1 MSIWSIPAIGQTTDM
16 AWMQKTPASRQPGR
30 STFVVNE
37 ALATTRP
44 GVFAAGDAV
53 SGPATVVEAVAQ
65 GNLVAVAVDHW
76 LKTGEYAKPQYE
88 TPRPDIVQLYNLD
101 EYANARRPHVPELA
115 VDERDGAFGEV
126 ELGFDERTV
135 REEAKRCLRCDLEWL
150 DYMKLPRPVRRDAD
164 ELVPTG

>member
-1 MSIWSIPAIGQTTDM
+1 M
-16 AWMQKTPASRQPGR
+16 
-30 STFVVNE
+30 VNE

-76 LKTGEYAKPQYE
+76 LKTGEYAKPRYE
-88 TPRPDIVQLYNLD
+88 TPRPDIAQHLQPGRLCQRPT
-101 EYANARRPHVPELA
+101 AARART
-115 VDERDGAFGEV
+115 GAGPSAQGSFAEV
-126 ELGFDERTV
+126 ELGFDEHTV

-150 DYMKLPRPVRRDAD
+150 DYMKIARPQAVTEEA
-164 ELVPTG
+164 